1 MRKLKRARAYLFLFV
16 CIIFCSVQTVEILCA
31 VKISGGG
38 STSVAY
44 DAFLS
49 NDEIL
54 SVYRDVGS
62 TSPEWTKYGYNASLR
77 ASATK
82 IETNNPTALTSAL
95 LNADANGNAD
105 LTKINKNLSRGVD
118 DYTGRTIPVYG
129 KIDYVNIDIL
139 TGELIGRYSDPN
151 YKFEWFG
158 RSVSLPSGSTLASGR
173 TLTQD
178 ETFSVDCYT
187 YYPTM
192 YMRRCIENGKVWL
205 SVSEKKFQNSVEIP
219 EFYIATF
226 TATLYNPDHTLANNE
241 FGVIPRSYNS
251 GRAIYSLNR
260 GEVLNKFYASE
271 GYPTFYNT
279 FTQAEELKF
288 CTNLTKAWKNKPSNL
303 NGYKC
308 ASLCQGE
315 NYVAYV
321 FSYLYL
327 IKYANFDSQQVVGYG
342 NVNSYSKYRSSYANK
357 TEYINDRGETFSVD
371 FSNDSNYFYLESI
384 KSGGTIGLFDGEG
397 AVSAG
402 MQYGYTIDFTN
413 NGDQKGIYSTQFLS
427 YNNGEYRVL
436 VDGYVGTDSY
446 TSVLCLGQFDPWGN
460 ASTWIF
466 GQAIISDGENL
477 YLYSQNDNYDYEF
490 SSGNSYQNG
499 NYITTSF
506 SGYDENVSKLF
517 SANYQKV
524 SYNIA
529 INDAS
534 STNSIYSG
542 LGVDSTPSSLMNL
555 IGMPSTN
562 TQKVTSHIYGTC
574 DGLEQKPTKIVDSE
588 IFGIMKGGSTY
599 YGGTAGLF
607 FRRIYSNV
615 NYTTHNIALRMML
628 V

>member
-16 CIIFCSVQTVEILCA
+16 CIIFCSVQMVEILCA

-54 SVYRDVGS
+54 SVCRDVNS

-173 TLTQD
+173 TLTED

-192 YMRRCIENGKVWL
+192 YMRRCIENGKEWL

-251 GRAIYSLNR
+251 GRAIYSLGR
-260 GEVLNKFYASE
+260 GEVLNKFYASD
-271 GYPTFYNT
+271 GYPTFYST

-288 CTNLTKAWKNKPSNL
+288 CTNLTGKTN
-303 NGYKC
+303 
-308 ASLCQGE
+308 
-315 NYVAYV
+315 
-321 FSYLYL
+321 
-327 IKYANFDSQQVVGYG
+327 QQ
-342 NVNSYSKYRSSYANK
+342 
-357 TEYINDRGETFSVD
+357 T
-371 FSNDSNYFYLESI
+371 
-384 KSGGTIGLFDGEG
+384 
-397 AVSAG
+397 
-402 MQYGYTIDFTN
+402 
-413 NGDQKGIYSTQFLS
+413 
-427 YNNGEYRVL
+427 
-436 VDGYVGTDSY
+436 
-446 TSVLCLGQFDPWGN
+446 
-460 ASTWIF
+460 
-466 GQAIISDGENL
+466 
-477 YLYSQNDNYDYEF
+477 
-490 SSGNSYQNG
+490 
-499 NYITTSF
+499 
-506 SGYDENVSKLF
+506 
-517 SANYQKV
+517 
-524 SYNIA
+524 
-529 INDAS
+529 
-534 STNSIYSG
+534 
-542 LGVDSTPSSLMNL
+542 
-555 IGMPSTN
+555 
-562 TQKVTSHIYGTC
+562 
-574 DGLEQKPTKIVDSE
+574 
-588 IFGIMKGGSTY
+588 
-599 YGGTAGLF
+599 
-607 FRRIYSNV
+607 
-615 NYTTHNIALRMML
+615 
-628 V
+628 